1 MSDLTK
7 QSELKN
13 CPFCGSEG
21 HTLLQG
27 FRYADDCPDRKE
39 PAVMCPTCEA
49 RAPVK
54 AWNTRPA
61 SAGVRE
67 ALDIAISALEFVRD
81 GYERTDIKHV
91 DYRVNVYVVASDAL
105 DRISAL
111 SDHGVQESGGSWR
124 PIESAPRDG
133 TGILVKLPDSDMP
146 HTAKFWRGSWT
157 VAWDHSELKGWDAP
171 THWMPIPELPSDS
184 LLSKTL
190 SEGEQRSIATKQST
204 DATSASGLSPA
215 LRAYQALFEPP
226 ESDAYDNLTGALLD
240 IKRHIEAD
248 RPTDD
253 VCVRTIERV
262 LDQLNAAYT
271 ALAPANEGSSLRPDG
286 GASS

>member
-7 QSELKN
+7 QSELKELVKRIEPPEFVSGDT
-13 CPFCGSEG
+13 PFI
-21 HTLLQG
+21 
-27 FRYADDCPDRKE
+27 
-39 PAVMCPTCEA
+39 
-49 RAPVK
+49 VK
-54 AWNTRPA
+54 AVDLRNAAYVIRNYCDALRSTA

-67 ALDIAISALEFVRD
+67 AWQPITDQQEPPRD
-81 GYERTDIKHV
+81 EPLLLGWWNKWPERTWE
-91 DYRVNVYVVASDAL
+91 VASGLYGSTKGGWIHGQATHWMRQPL
-105 DRISAL
+105 PPSAL
-111 SDHGVQESGGSWR
+111 SDHGVQKSAGSWR

-190 SEGEQRSIATKQST
+190 TEGEK
-204 DATSASGLSPA
+204 
-215 LRAYQALFEPP
+215 
-226 ESDAYDNLTGALLD
+226 
-240 IKRHIEAD
+240 KRPQIET
-248 RPTDD
+248 P
-253 VCVRTIERV
+253 
-262 LDQLNAAYT
+262 
-271 ALAPANEGSSLRPDG
+271 PANEGSSLSPDG

>member
-7 QSELKN
+7 QSELKELADHIEAEKIGWL
-13 CPFCGSEG
+13 PTIGSVVNFTM
-21 HTLLQG
+21 TLSERDTVLAAL
-27 FRYADDCPDRKE
+27 RSSS
-39 PAVMCPTCEA
+39 
-49 RAPVK
+49 
-54 AWNTRPA
+54 
-61 SAGVRE
+61 SAGARE
-67 ALDIAISALEFVRD
+67 ALESIDAILDAVWSTNDRAEEVD
-81 GYERTDIKHV
+81 GLVKIKAII
-91 DYRVNVYVVASDAL
+91 R
-105 DRISAL
+105 SAL